1 MAKKQEIL
9 NTTADITKDILI
21 PIILGGPTPLKSK
34 NIDDCL
40 LILQDKM
47 KNSILDG
54 QLPDLE
60 PGDNNLILSIF
71 EEMQDTYTEVKRDC
85 ITTFVTNMLYEKK
98 NGTFQLYT
106 YQVIFDQLKQTLM
119 ANLIIT
125 KLILILFTIKFAR
138 YCMKHKKPR
147 LKIN

>member
-47 KNSILDG
+47 KKLYFG
-54 QLPDLE
+54 W
-60 PGDNNLILSIF
+60 
-71 EEMQDTYTEVKRDC
+71 
-85 ITTFVTNMLYEKK
+85 TT
-98 NGTFQLYT
+98 
-106 YQVIFDQLKQTLM
+106 
-119 ANLIIT
+119 
-125 KLILILFTIKFAR
+125 
-138 YCMKHKKPR
+138 P
-147 LKIN
+147 

>member
-47 KNSILDG
+47 KNYILDG

-106 YQVIFDQLKQTLM
+106 YQVIFDQLKQM
-119 ANLIIT
+119 
-125 KLILILFTIKFAR
+125 
-138 YCMKHKKPR
+138 YDP
-147 LKIN
+147 